1 MFCTQCGKEIREGM
15 KFCTNCGTAVK
26 IKAKAATP
34 EAPITPE
41 TPEISRTPEIPKTL
55 EIPRIP
61 ETPVVAESSGERKT
75 SHIGL
80 IVLIVLLVVL
90 IIAVSFAAFWYL
102 GGKGLILDVIGIY
115 STEETVGDR
124 DASYI
129 DETKE
134 AGEIEEADEGT
145 QHTSGIESQK
155 SGIDSMVQDAAED
168 NNAEGAQTW
177 YLDEFDEEEIEEAS
191 EYILENSDSQ
201 YLTKDDLYGMT
212 ADECRL
218 ARNELYAR
226 HGRKFDDEELQSYFD
241 ACGWYQGTID
251 ASDFQE
257 SMLND
262 IEIANRDLIV
272 EYEKEMGY
280 R

>member
-1 MFCTQCGKEIREGM
+1 MFCTQCGKEICEGM
-15 KFCTNCGTAVK
+15 KFCTNCGTVVK
-26 IKAKAATP
+26 IKAKIATP
-34 EAPITPE
+34 EVPITPE
-41 TPEISRTPEIPKTL
+41 TP
-55 EIPRIP
+55 
-61 ETPVVAESSGERKT
+61 VVGESSGERKT

-90 IIAVSFAAFWYL
+90 IISVSFAAFWYL
-102 GGKGLILDVIGIY
+102 GGKDLIFDVIGIY
-115 STEETVGDR
+115 NTEETVGDS

-134 AGEIEEADEGT
+134 ADEIEEADEGT
-145 QHTSGIESQK
+145 QHTSGIESPK
-155 SGIDSMVQDAAED
+155 NGVDSMGQDAAED
-168 NNAEGAQTW
+168 NNAEEAQTW
-177 YLDEFDEEEIEEAS
+177 DPDEFDEEELEEAS
-191 EYILENSDSQ
+191 EYILENSDTR
-201 YLTKDDLYGMT
+201 YLTKDELYGMT

-226 HGRKFDDEELQSYFD
+226 HGRKFDDEELQSYFN
-241 ACGWYQGTID
+241 ACSWYQGTIN